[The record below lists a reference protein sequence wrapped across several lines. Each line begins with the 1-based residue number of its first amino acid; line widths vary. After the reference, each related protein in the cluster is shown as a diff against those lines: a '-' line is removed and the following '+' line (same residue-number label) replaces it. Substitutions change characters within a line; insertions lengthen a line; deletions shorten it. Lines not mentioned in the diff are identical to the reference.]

1 MLNVYRSGK
10 VETDD
15 ILDYL
20 KGILPSK
27 TYTQKQIIPGVEPLD
42 STIMVSRE
50 QERVN
55 FLLVSFIR
63 ETIRD
68 ELEKFPTIE
77 KVEFKEDSM
86 IGTLFYRVLKSQ

>member
-27 TYTQKQIIPGVEPLD
+27 TYTQKQIIPGFEPLD